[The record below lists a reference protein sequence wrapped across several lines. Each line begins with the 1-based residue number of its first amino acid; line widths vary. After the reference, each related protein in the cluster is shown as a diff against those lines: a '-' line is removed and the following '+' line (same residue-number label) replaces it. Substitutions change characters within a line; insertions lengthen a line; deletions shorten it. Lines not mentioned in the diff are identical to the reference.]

1 MEEVKQMEKYRKL
14 SDEELEGVT
23 GGAGNDK
30 PLILGCED
38 FICKKDKKS
47 PVLVGHRR
55 LCGVCNGMAMCSN
68 CYYGKHDM
76 SGWGCQRVTYMKP
89 GKRW

>member
-14 SDEELEGVT
+14 SNEELEGVT
-23 GGAGNDK
+23 GGGGNDK

-55 LCGVCNGMAMCSN
+55 LCGICNGMAACSN

-89 GKRW
+89 SKRW